1 MKIRPAVLAD
11 AESIASFN
19 QAMAM
24 ETEAKRLA
32 EATILEG
39 VRRQLNDKTLGFY
52 LVAEA
57 DTKAIGCLGI
67 TFEWSDWRCGLFWWI
82 QSVYVDPAYRN
93 KGAFTELYGKVK
105 DLASHQ
111 KEVIG
116 IRLYAEKDNTRAIRT
131 YLRLGMRE
139 TPYRILEEEFT
150 DSSTKP

>member
-1 MKIRPAVLAD
+1 MLAD

-24 ETEAKRLA
+24 ETEAKQLA

-39 VRRQLNDKTLGFY
+39 VRRQLTDQTLGFY
-52 LVAEA
+52 LVAEV
-57 DTKAIGCLGI
+57 DSKAIGCLGI

-93 KGAFTELYGKVK
+93 KGAFTQLYGQVK

-116 IRLYAEKDNTRAIRT
+116 IRLYAEKENTRAIRT
-131 YLRLGMRE
+131 YLRLGMSE

-150 DSSTKP
+150 DSSKKS